1 VRYVGDDQG
10 WVRQL
15 ECVPMKLGKPDAS
28 VRPRPIPMAG
38 STYLLDVDL
47 ALVAVGAGPNPTLFE
62 RCDGLER
69 SERGYI
75 RTFNDAGRTS
85 VPRVWAGGDIVTGSA
100 TVILAMGAGRTS
112 ARAIHEYLSNT
123 SS

>member
-1 VRYVGDDQG
+1 
-10 WVRQL
+10 
-15 ECVPMKLGKPDAS
+15 MKLGKPDAS
-28 VRPRPIPMAG
+28 GRPRPIPMAG

-47 ALVAVGAGPNPTLFE
+47 VLVAVGAGPNPTLFE
-62 RCDGLER
+62 GCVGLER

-100 TVILAMGAGRTS
+100 TVILAMGAARLAAADIHRHLSDGSGEWPAPGGR
-112 ARAIHEYLSNT
+112 AA
-123 SS
+123 